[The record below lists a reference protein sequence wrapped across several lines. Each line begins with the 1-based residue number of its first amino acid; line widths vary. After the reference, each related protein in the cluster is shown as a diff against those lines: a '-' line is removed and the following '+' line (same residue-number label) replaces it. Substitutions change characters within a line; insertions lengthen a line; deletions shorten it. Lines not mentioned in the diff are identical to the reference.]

1 MCQHCK
7 QYGFECTFF
16 LPITETRFKK
26 KKLEEEAEKDKGKS
40 VVGDTSHLG
49 GSHGDNSSKRDIGVF
64 GMWRSSK
71 LAVALFP

>member
-26 KKLEEEAEKDKGKS
+26 KKLEEEAEKDKVTATAAESAK
-40 VVGDTSHLG
+40 VVVPRDV
-49 GSHGDNSSKRDIGVF
+49 KRDVGVF
-64 GMWRSSK
+64 GTC
-71 LAVALFP
+71 

>member
-26 KKLEEEAEKDKGKS
+26 KKLEEEAEKDKVTATAAESAK
-40 VVGDTSHLG
+40 VVVPRDV
-49 GSHGDNSSKRDIGVF
+49 KRDVGVF
-64 GMWRSSK
+64 GTCYTVKFSWYGLK
-71 LAVALFP
+71 